1 MNKKQLFALVL
12 LTTVFQ
18 SVFAGQTQNKFL
30 LESVNAKRDK
40 NAEKALSQ
48 GADINTRNKLG
59 QTPLMIAV
67 QLNATK
73 W

>member
-40 NAEKALSQ
+40 NAEKALKQ
-48 GADINTRNKLG
+48 GADINTRNELG
-59 QTPLMIAV
+59 QTPLMVAV